1 MKIAIYLISNKNE
14 VSIQGQSDVR
24 DINQLYN
31 RTSTE
36 ASSNL
41 RTQSNQRSVCLTLP
55 EIRADARQD
64 VDGRIRKR
72 LRIISYDIKEV
83 YENSQNFPRK
93 EQINYSF

>member
-41 RTQSNQRSVCLTLP
+41 RTQSNQRSVRLTLP